1 MNIEYYYGIPSP
13 FSYLGSTKFQSIAKK
28 YNTEIIEKPCD
39 LVGGIFAKTGGIP
52 VPQRSP
58 QRQKY
63 RLDEIKRWS
72 EFLNIKINIKPKFFP
87 PKDPHLPAKFTI
99 AAGLLGSKV
108 VFGHELLKQLW
119 CEEKDISDEK
129 NIESVSNYFK
139 INFKELSELAKS
151 EKVTKIYIDNTEEA
165 IAKNVFGAP
174 TYIFN
179 NELFWGQDRLEFL
192 ERALKDAKK

>member
-1 MNIEYYYGIPSP
+1 MKIEYYYAIPSP
-13 FSYLGSTKFQSIAKK
+13 FAYLGSFKFQSIAKK
-28 YNTEIIEKPCD
+28 YNAEIIEKPCD
-39 LVGGIFAKTGGIP
+39 LVGGIFTKTGGIP

-72 EFLNIKINIKPKFFP
+72 KFLNIKTNIKPKFFP
-87 PKDPHLPAKFTI
+87 PKNPHLPAKFTI
-99 AAGLLGSKV
+99 AANLLGTKV

-119 CEEKDISDEK
+119 SEEKDISDEK
-129 NIESVSNYFK
+129 NIEIVSNNFK
-139 INFKELSELAKS
+139 INFKELSVLAKS
-151 EKVTKIYIDNTEEA
+151 EKVSKIYTNNTDEA
-165 IAKNVFGAP
+165 VEKNVFGAP

-192 ERALKDAKK
+192 ERALKNA

>member
-1 MNIEYYYGIPSP
+1 MKIEYYYGIPSP
-13 FSYLGSTKFQSIAKK
+13 FTYLGSLKFQSIAKK
-28 YNTEIIEKPCD
+28 YNAEIIEKPCD

-72 EFLNIKINIKPKFFP
+72 EFLNIKINIRPKFFP
-87 PKDPHLPAKFTI
+87 PKEPHLPAKFTI
-99 AAGLLGSKV
+99 AANLMGTKII
-108 VFGHELLKQLW
+108 FGHELLKQLW
-119 CEEKDISDEK
+119 SEEKDISDEK
-129 NIESVSNYFK
+129 NIEIVSNNFK
-139 INFKELSELAKS
+139 INFKELSTLAKS
-151 EKVTKIYIDNTEEA
+151 ENVSKIYTDNTEEA
-165 IAKNVFGAP
+165 VKKNVFGAP

-192 ERALKDAKK
+192 ERALKNA

>member
-1 MNIEYYYGIPSP
+1 MKIEYYYGIPSP
-13 FSYLGSTKFQSIAKK
+13 FAQLGSTKFQSIAKK
-28 YNTEIIEKPCD
+28 YDAEIIEKPCD
-39 LVGGIFAKTGGIP
+39 LVGGIFAKAGGVP

-72 EFLNIKINIKPKFFP
+72 EFLNIKTNIKPKFFP

-99 AAGLLGSKV
+99 AANLLGVKV

-119 CEEKDISDEK
+119 SEEKDISDEK
-129 NIESVSNYFK
+129 NIEFISNKFK
-139 INFKELSELAKS
+139 INFDELSVLSKS
-151 EKVTKIYIDNTEEA
+151 EKVSKIYADNTEEA
-165 IAKNVFGAP
+165 IEKNVFGAP

-179 NELFWGQDRLEFL
+179 NNLFWGQDRLEFL
-192 ERALKDAKK
+192 ERALNNA

>member
-1 MNIEYYYGIPSP
+1 MKIEYYYGIPSP
-13 FSYLGSTKFQSIAKK
+13 FSYLGSLRLQSIAKK
-28 YNTEIIEKPCD
+28 YEAEIIEKPCD
-39 LVGGIFAKTGGIP
+39 LVGGIFTKTGGVP

-72 EFLNIKINIKPKFFP
+72 KFLDIKINIKPKFFP

-99 AAGLLGSKV
+99 AANLLGTKV

-119 CEEKDISDEK
+119 SEEKDISDEK
-129 NIESVSNYFK
+129 NIEAVSNNFK
-139 INFKELSELAKS
+139 IAFNELSTLAKS
-151 EKVTKIYIDNTEEA
+151 DKVSKIYIDNTKEA
-165 IAKNVFGAP
+165 VEKNVFGAP

-192 ERALKDAKK
+192 ERALKNA